1 MSTTEAAPLLK
12 THKIR
17 LRPTARQRRLL
28 AQNCGYARKAY
39 NAALAHS
46 QQHAEKEKKKPQRE
60 RRYLRPQDLSN
71 WWTAAKKTVCVD
83 KAGQPWYQECNQI
96 AAKNAIVHGLRAA
109 YDNWRRNRWN
119 KHSAPTFHKKG
130 RHDSYRASN
139 GRNTVKIEGQHVFLP
154 KIGRVRMREPLRF
167 TGDVLIVTVS
177 RTADWWDVAITVET
191 PDVAPPPR
199 TAPVAG
205 VDVGINPLAMV
216 SDGTR
221 YENPRA
227 FARMERKLRRLQKA
241 AARSRNVHGRNRKS
255 NRRNKVYRKIAR
267 LHARVAYLRQDT
279 CHKATTAIAKQ
290 WGALGI
296 ESLHVKGMLRN
307 RKLAKSLADA
317 SMGELRRQ
325 LTYKADW
332 YGVTLVKADQWY
344 PSTQTCSACGVKR
357 EEKVTL
363 GEREFVCHDCGFH
376 SDRDLNAALNL
387 RAQAETAVARGGR
400 ETKKGRGGDVSPMDN
415 AVMRTGPGRCT
426 SEASTP

>member
-1 MSTTEAAPLLK
+1 MTTSDTLEHMSTTEAAPLVK

-17 LRPTARQRRLL
+17 LAPTARQQRLL

-46 QQHAEKEKKKPQRE
+46 QQHAEKEKKKPQQE
-60 RRYLRPQDLSN
+60 RRYLSAYDLSS
-71 WWTAAKKTVCVD
+71 WWTEAKKTVCVD
-83 KAGQPWYQECNQI
+83 KAGQPWYQECNQV
-96 AAKNAIVHGLRAA
+96 AAKNAIVHGLGPA

-119 KHSAPTFHKKG
+119 KDSAPTFHKKG

-139 GRNTVKIEGQHVFLP
+139 GRNTVKVEGQHVFLP

-241 AARSRNVHGRNRKS
+241 AARSPERPWSESQIQPPEQSLPQDRTAPRARCLLTAGYVSQSYHGNS
-255 NRRNKVYRKIAR
+255 QAVGCFGYRKPAR
-267 LHARVAYLRQDT
+267 Q
-279 CHKATTAIAKQ
+279 
-290 WGALGI
+290 G
-296 ESLHVKGMLRN
+296 
-307 RKLAKSLADA
+307 
-317 SMGELRRQ
+317 
-325 LTYKADW
+325 
-332 YGVTLVKADQWY
+332 
-344 PSTQTCSACGVKR
+344 
-357 EEKVTL
+357 
-363 GEREFVCHDCGFH
+363 
-376 SDRDLNAALNL
+376 NAAESQAGQVAGRCEYG
-387 RAQAETAVARGGR
+387 RAATAV
-400 ETKKGRGGDVSPMDN
+400 DL
-415 AVMRTGPGRCT
+415 
-426 SEASTP
+426 